1 MIKMRSM
8 VRIHYG
14 DDIHAKEEIHTKDE
28 IFKSTAE
35 TLESFLVTSSTSP
48 VPEITQLV
56 HVHVHVHVP
65 AWRQRQEEQV

>member
-35 TLESFLVTSSTSP
+35 TLESFLVTSSTP
-48 VPEITQLV
+48 LGTQTLLTINQLV
-56 HVHVHVHVP
+56 RASSRV
-65 AWRQRQEEQV
+65 WWMLFS